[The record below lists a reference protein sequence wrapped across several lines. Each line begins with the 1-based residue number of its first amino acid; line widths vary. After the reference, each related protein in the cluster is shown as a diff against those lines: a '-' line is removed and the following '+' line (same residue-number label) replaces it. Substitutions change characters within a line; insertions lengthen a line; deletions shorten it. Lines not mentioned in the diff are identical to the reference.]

1 MNEKQAQK
9 LAFQFKSASA
19 SNNEANMRPSSI
31 LNSLLSRPS
40 AQQSSP
46 SGQQQ
51 QHTTLASNTSHNNNQ
66 MTDSFNIYNKKGNNG
81 NLNSGRRQKGVKAP
95 SVGLQDSSSKKAP
108 HSSRNESSKSTPSSA
123 LLKAAKSGVNS
134 GSASTNHAKN
144 IQSTGSMMTLGQNGS
159 LRGSSDRYLPLS

>member
-51 QHTTLASNTSHNNNQ
+51 HTTLATNTSHNNNNQ
-66 MTDSFNIYNKKGNNG
+66 MTDSFNIYNKKGNNVT
-81 NLNSGRRQKGVKAP
+81 LNSGRR
-95 SVGLQDSSSKKAP
+95 
-108 HSSRNESSKSTPSSA
+108 
-123 LLKAAKSGVNS
+123 
-134 GSASTNHAKN
+134 
-144 IQSTGSMMTLGQNGS
+144 
-159 LRGSSDRYLPLS
+159 